1 MRNLSLFVLLSIF
14 ILFSCKKKDVK
25 SGDTKPAACPILDP
39 KTITGIC
46 WTSIYI
52 ENFGNNGLMDT
63 SQSFLA
69 RFCFNPQTDVFCNEI
84 ASNHISV
91 NDNKL
96 NYTAA
101 GCSSG
106 YIFGKTQ
113 PGVSNIDNWSFSG
126 DSIPTFSYAN
136 KDPLPSYSDL
146 NFIPD
151 SISKSTGLTF
161 TINVQNLS
169 WGQLTVADSLYGKST
184 ESNVTFTLVPGP
196 NVISL
201 TSSQLLTWA
210 TSTTGFVGLNMNNSS
225 IVNACT
231 RNYRFVKQVQVV
243 KRLVVK
249 P

>member
-1 MRNLSLFVLLSIF
+1 MRTLSLFVLLSTF
-14 ILFSCKKKDVK
+14 ILLSCKKKD
-25 SGDTKPAACPILDP
+25 STRGTEPTACPALDP

-46 WTSIYI
+46 WASIYI
-52 ENFGNNGLMDT
+52 ENFGDSGLMDT
-63 SQSFLA
+63 TQSFLA

-84 ASNHISV
+84 ASNRISV

-96 NYTAA
+96 NYIA

-106 YIFGKTQ
+106 YLFVKTH
-113 PGVSNIDNWSFSG
+113 PRVTNVDNWSFSG

-136 KDPLPSYSDL
+136 KNPLPSYSDL

-151 SISKSTGLTF
+151 SISKATGFTF

-169 WGQLTVADSLYGKST
+169 SGQLTIGDSLYGKTT
-184 ESNVTFTLVPGP
+184 ESNVTFALVPGP
-196 NVISL
+196 NVISMS
-201 TSSQLLTWA
+201 SSQLLTWP
-210 TSTTGFVGLNMNNSS
+210 TGTTGFVALDMNNSS

-243 KRLVVK
+243 KRVVVK